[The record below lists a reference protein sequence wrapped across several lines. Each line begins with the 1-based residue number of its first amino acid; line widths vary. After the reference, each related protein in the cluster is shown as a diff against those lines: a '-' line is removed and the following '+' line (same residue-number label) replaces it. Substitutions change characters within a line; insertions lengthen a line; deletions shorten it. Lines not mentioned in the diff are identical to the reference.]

1 MFVKKFLKKH
11 ADNLVMICMSIIQ
24 TFFIFDLMEQKA
36 INVIS
41 SRELFFLFLASCF
54 FSFMIIKLWMGFYE
68 GVEQKAETFIILLL
82 FTITS
87 LVFAF
92 LVDDIF
98 AMDNRIEQAKIIAV
112 ILAGAIGLF
121 GFTVAYLNYRRK
133 SGLSI
138 ECIVQVMPE
147 EKEVAF
153 HFFNLKDK
161 TSVVF
166 EFMLVVRNIEIHYRL
181 QQPMV
186 LSSYGTGV
194 SYIKMDDY
202 FFTYVDAD
210 GKNISRGIIRT
221 EDMELGFPVDLLSDL
236 QARKV
241 GIRAK
246 TNQGLFYIE
255 VKELTDL
262 FFKKK
267 IQLTQIVRDND
278 PLLSHSSDKNKKMKS
293 TKCQEQDSYSL
304 LLDTNEKHISYTLN
318 KK

>member
-1 MFVKKFLKKH
+1 
-11 ADNLVMICMSIIQ
+11 
-24 TFFIFDLMEQKA
+24 
-36 INVIS
+36 
-41 SRELFFLFLASCF
+41 
-54 FSFMIIKLWMGFYE
+54 MGFHE

-98 AMDNRIEQAKIIAV
+98 AMGNRIEQAKIIAV

-138 ECIVQVMPE
+138 ECIIQVMSE
-147 EKEVAF
+147 ENEVAF

-166 EFMLVVRNIEIHYRL
+166 EFMLIVRNIEIHYKL
-181 QQPMV
+181 QKPMV
-186 LSSYGTGV
+186 LGSYGTGV
-194 SYIKMDDY
+194 SYINMDDY
-202 FFTYVDAD
+202 FFTYVDD
-210 GKNISRGIIRT
+210 KDISRGIIRT

-236 QARKV
+236 QAGKV

-267 IQLTQIVRDND
+267 IQLTQIVRDNNSLVSN
-278 PLLSHSSDKNKKMKS
+278 PSDKSKKIKPA
-293 TKCQEQDSYSL
+293 KCQELDDYSL
-304 LLDTNEKHISYTLN
+304 SLDVNKKNISYTLI
-318 KK
+318 KKVNNI